1 MDCLNTVLDHPLCNP
16 VICLTPM
23 DYNATRVTE
32 ITENVTVATGNVTDI
47 TGDAMNVPSP
57 DSSRK
62 VDELRIWRRSR
73 ITTMD
78 LARILRSRAF
88 LAGRTVDFPQLQ
100 RCRNVR
106 GGARHP
112 CRTQRRHLNG
122 LSWVVSPRFG
132 GKLGGKKAGSHHVS
146 RLQSS
151 PASRVS
157 GPHQAPNSGGGDCQQ
172 SQPWRGAGR
181 SGGRYGG
188 CNRYR
193 AAAPQHRDGG
203 GR

>member
-88 LAGRTVDFPQLQ
+88 WLAALLTF
-100 RCRNVR
+100 
-106 GGARHP
+106 
-112 CRTQRRHLNG
+112 
-122 LSWVVSPRFG
+122 
-132 GKLGGKKAGSHHVS
+132 
-146 RLQSS
+146 
-151 PASRVS
+151 
-157 GPHQAPNSGGGDCQQ
+157 
-172 SQPWRGAGR
+172 R
-181 SGGRYGG
+181 SF
-188 CNRYR
+188 N
-193 AAAPQHRDGG
+193 AAAMFEEAQGTRAVPSVGI
-203 GR
+203 